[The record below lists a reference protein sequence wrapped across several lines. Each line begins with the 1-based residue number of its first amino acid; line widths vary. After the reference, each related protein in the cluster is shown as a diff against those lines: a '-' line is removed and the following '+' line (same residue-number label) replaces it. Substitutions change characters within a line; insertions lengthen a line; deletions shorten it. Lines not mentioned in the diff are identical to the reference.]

1 MISDL
6 RGMSEV
12 LAWDFNLD
20 RFSNSNLQDDQIS
33 KRSRVGVEKREKGR
47 SKELADERNERWYF
61 I

>member
-12 LAWDFNLD
+12 VARDFNLD

-47 SKELADERNERWYF
+47 SNELADERNER
-61 I
+61 

>member
-12 LAWDFNLD
+12 VARDFNLD

-33 KRSRVGVEKREKGR
+33 KRYRVGVEKREKGR
-47 SKELADERNERWYF
+47 SNELADERNER
-61 I
+61 